1 MQRNFEDLLQMK
13 CTGTP
18 TMQYITRR
26 RSKKKAVRS
35 LASTV
40 VKLTTRKKTAESK
53 MQCYKCRKKGHI
65 AAVCRADGRT
75 NWMREAG
82 NNAGEEY
89 GDLF

>member
-1 MQRNFEDLLQMK
+1 MK

-53 MQCYKCRKKGHI
+53 MQSVTSVIKRDTLLRY
-65 AAVCRADGRT
+65 AEQ
-75 NWMREAG
+75 M
-82 NNAGEEY
+82 EEQT
-89 GDLF
+89 G

>member
-53 MQCYKCRKKGHI
+53 MQSVTSVVKRDTLLRY
-65 AAVCRADGRT
+65 AEQ
-75 NWMREAG
+75 M
-82 NNAGEEY
+82 EEQT
-89 GDLF
+89 G